1 MTTPPAAAPTLADG
15 PARDARFVVVERWK
29 DLVNFSLDDPRRRVE
44 FFHRQMNEEVD
55 SLECS
60 ARNLTDFPDAD
71 WELRLCLARQCL
83 DEARHSRMF
92 RRFFEQA
99 GGRVGQYPVIN
110 FQYRIITAIDGLIG
124 RLAVQNRSFEA
135 GGLDAIA
142 AEVED
147 ARQRG
152 DEAQLGLFEAQ
163 LADEIG
169 HVRFANERIEMAIK
183 SDPRAVLAVGRAL
196 AASSAAFGELMG
208 SEATE
213 GATYPADR
221 QSRLEAGF
229 RSDEVE
235 MAIALADKLRRAPAE
250 SSPPSSVAR

>member
-1 MTTPPAAAPTLADG
+1 
-15 PARDARFVVVERWK
+15 
-29 DLVNFSLDDPRRRVE
+29 
-44 FFHRQMNEEVD
+44 MNEEVD

-60 ARNLTDFPDAD
+60 ARNLTDFPGAD
-71 WELRLCLARQCL
+71 WTLRLCVARQCA

-92 RRFFEQA
+92 RRFFEGA

-110 FQYRIITAIDGLIG
+110 FQYRIITAIDDLIG

-142 AEVED
+142 AEISD

-152 DEAQLGLFEAQ
+152 DEAQVELFEAQ

-169 HVRFANERIEMAIK
+169 HVRFANERIGVAIK
-183 SDPRAVLAVGRAL
+183 SDPRVVLAVGRAL
-196 AASSAAFGELMG
+196 AASSAAFAELMG

-221 QSRLEAGF
+221 QGRLEAGF

-235 MAIALADKLRRAPAE
+235 MAVALADKVRGTSAE
-250 SSPPSSVAR
+250 LSPPPTAAR